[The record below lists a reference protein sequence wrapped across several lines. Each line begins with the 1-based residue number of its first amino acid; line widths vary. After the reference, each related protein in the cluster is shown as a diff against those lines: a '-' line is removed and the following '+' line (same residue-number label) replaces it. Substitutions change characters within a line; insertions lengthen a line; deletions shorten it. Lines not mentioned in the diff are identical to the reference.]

1 MLLKFENINLNLEY
15 IRTVS
20 SSAAYILFLHGFTGS
35 SNDWKD
41 IAHHIDNR
49 FNIAV
54 LDFIGHGKSD
64 SPAEEKYYSP
74 AQIIN
79 QLNFIINCLRKEK
92 VILAGYSMGGRA
104 ALSYAVKFPQNICG
118 LILES
123 STTGISSEN
132 LRIERIERD
141 KELSEFILNNS
152 IEAFVDYW
160 RNLDLFNSQKN
171 LPTEK
176 LNEIK
181 KAKLNNDRTG
191 LANMLKGFST
201 GKMEPLFDQVKNIPA
216 KTLLISGELD
226 EKFTT
231 INSQIV
237 NNFQSAEHIIIKNA
251 GHNTHLEQP
260 SLYLDAVNNF
270 LKQF

>member
-1 MLLKFENINLNLEY
+1 MILKFENIKLNIEK

-20 SSAAYILFLHGFTGS
+20 SAAISILFLHGFTGS
-35 SNDWKD
+35 GSDWNNL
-41 IAHHIDNR
+41 AHQVDDK
-49 FNIAV
+49 FNIAT

-74 AQIIN
+74 AQIIS
-79 QLNFIINCLRKEK
+79 QLNLVINNLTKGK
-92 VILAGYSMGGRA
+92 IILAGYSMGGRA
-104 ALSYAVKFPQNICG
+104 ALSFAVNYPHKICG

-132 LRIERIERD
+132 LRIERTERD

-152 IEAFVDYW
+152 IGAFVDYW

-171 LPTEK
+171 LPAEK

-226 EKFTT
+226 EKFST

-237 NNFQSAEHIIIKNA
+237 NNFQAAYHVIIKNA